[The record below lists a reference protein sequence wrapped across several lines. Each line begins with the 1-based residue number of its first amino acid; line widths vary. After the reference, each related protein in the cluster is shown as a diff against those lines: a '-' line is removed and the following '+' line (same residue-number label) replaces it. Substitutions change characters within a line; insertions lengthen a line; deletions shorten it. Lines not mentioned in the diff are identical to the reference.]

1 MRRILVMYFA
11 ALAGIGGWTGPASA
25 ELVSA
30 PGAVAAMHPVMR
42 LVEPPAE
49 TPPDVLLRT
58 ATLVVVARL
67 KQDRNLQTSSPD
79 RFAEMMEST
88 VLPLFDFRRMTRLAV
103 ARNWRG
109 ASSEQQ
115 DALVAGFRA
124 LLVRDY
130 ATALTNHH
138 DKAITYKPLRIAPGE
153 TDVTVKSIMKWPGA
167 ERTAIDYDM
176 EKTPSGWKIYD
187 IRIDGI
193 SLISTYRSPFAK
205 TIREDGVDAL
215 IESLA
220 SSNRQTGPEPRF
232 SEGGTKL
239 LFLMYSAVQTFFN
252 RDR

>member
-1 MRRILVMYFA
+1 MRRMLVTCFTV
-11 ALAGIGGWTGPASA
+11 LAGLGGWTGLAGA

-30 PGAVAAMHPVMR
+30 ASAVSAVHPATE
-42 LVEPPAE
+42 LVGPDAE
-49 TPPDVLLRT
+49 TAPDVLLRT
-58 ATLVVVARL
+58 ATLAVAAKL
-67 KQDRNLQTSSPD
+67 KQDRNLQTSNPES
-79 RFAEMMEST
+79 FAEMMEST
-88 VLPLFDFRRMTRLAV
+88 VLPLFDFRHMTRLAV

-153 TDVTVKSIMKWPGA
+153 TDVTVKSIMKPPGT

-176 EKTPSGWKIYD
+176 EKTRSGWKIYD

-205 TIREDGVDAL
+205 TIREDGVDPL

-220 SSNRQTGPEPRF
+220 STNRQAGPAPRLT
-232 SEGGTKL
+232 EGRSQL
-239 LFLMYSAVQTFFN
+239 FFLMYSAVKSFFN
-252 RDR
+252 CDR

>member
-1 MRRILVMYFA
+1 MHRMLVMCFA
-11 ALAGIGGWTGPASA
+11 ALTGLGGWTGPASA

-30 PGAVAAMHPVMR
+30 PGAVAAMHPVTG
-42 LVEPPAE
+42 LVEPPVE

-58 ATLVVVARL
+58 ATLVVIARL
-67 KQDRNLQTSSPD
+67 KQDRNLQTNSPEL
-79 RFAEMMEST
+79 FTEMMEST
-88 VLPLFDFRRMTRLAV
+88 ILPLFDFRRMTQLAV

-138 DKAITYKPLRIAPGE
+138 NKAIIYKPLRIAPGE

-176 EKTPSGWKIYD
+176 EKTSSGWKIYD
-187 IRIDGI
+187 VRIAGI
-193 SLISTYRSPFAK
+193 SLVSSYRSPFAK
-205 TIREDGVDAL
+205 TIRDDGVDAL

-220 SSNRQTGPEPRF
+220 SSNRQAGPAPRF
-232 SEGGTKL
+232 NESGSQL
-239 LFLMYSAVQTFFN
+239 LFLMYSAVQSFFH